1 MANSAYNDKYVNT
14 YLYYR
19 LYVEETATSIDGNT
33 STVNWYV
40 QVGRSNTGYTTTR
53 TFSFTV
59 NIGGNTASG
68 SQKVTVTHD
77 PVTIGSGS
85 FSVSHASDGTGSCAC
100 LATVSSD
107 NGTGYP
113 NLTLS
118 LTTIPRASTATV
130 PTFTL
135 GQAGTITID
144 RKSSSFTHTVQ
155 WWYGNQSGTVGTGI
169 ATSVSWTPSKDLI
182 SETPKAAR
190 GVGLIRVLTY
200 SGSTQIG
207 FKDYS
212 LYCNVPSDV
221 VPTIDLVTITD
232 TNTAVPAV
240 VGDGV
245 FVEGKSTLKVAVTA
259 NGVYSS
265 TINSGTVNAGGV
277 SYSVGSDGTVTLPA
291 LSGTSVPVTITV
303 VDSRGR
309 SASVVQTVTQ
319 LAYQTPQLLSFNAD
333 RCEKDGTAKNDGNYV
348 IAKFSYSISE
358 LNSKNAK
365 SAIVQ
370 YKRRSADSWTDLM
383 DVTNGYAVTDG
394 SAVSTIQVSADYQ
407 WDIRFCLKDSFA
419 DVDVDNLLPSAEV
432 ILDFKADGKGM
443 GIGKTAEESDLVDC
457 KWTFRGRAFQW
468 TDGDTVYNI
477 DPVIA
482 SGTQNSWQYIRH
494 QSGLTVCSIRHL
506 VKGIACTS
514 AWGSLYDG
522 VIPAFE
528 YPFTFTEPPTETA
541 SIMASNNRC
550 WIADYD
556 VNTVSKSAQYH
567 IIRPTSADSVDLYIN
582 YVVIGYI
589 AETATA
595 SEEGSDG

>member
-19 LYVEETATSIDGNT
+19 LYVEETATSIASNT

-53 TFSFTV
+53 TFSYSV

-85 FSVSHASDGTGSCAC
+85 FSVSHASDGTGSCSCA
-100 LATVSSD
+100 ATVSSD
-107 NGTGYP
+107 SGTGYP

-118 LTTIPRASTATV
+118 LSTIPRASTATV

-155 WWYGNQSGTVGTGI
+155 WWYGNKSGTVGTGI

-200 SGSTQIG
+200 NGSTQIG

-245 FVEGKSTLKVAVTA
+245 FVENKSTLKVAVTA
-259 NGVYSS
+259 SGVYSS
-265 TINSGTVNAGGV
+265 TISSGTVNAGGV

-432 ILDFKADGKGM
+432 ILDFKSDGKGV

-468 TDGDTVYNI
+468 TDGDTVCDI

-482 SGTQNSWQYIRH
+482 SGTSGGWQYIKYN
-494 QSGLTVCSIRHL
+494 SGLAICTYLRNTG
-506 VKGIACTS
+506 GINVGTAWGGIYGTADNAISALSYPFPFTS
-514 AWGSLYDG
+514 APVEIVSGMYQDNGSAIVMNG
-522 VIPAFE
+522 QKA
-528 YPFTFTEPPTETA
+528 
-541 SIMASNNRC
+541 
-550 WIADYD
+550 
-556 VNTVSKSAQYH
+556 NT
-567 IIRPTSADSVDLYIN
+567 TTT
-582 YVVIGYI
+582 
-589 AETATA
+589 TATYEMA
-595 SEEGSDG
+595 RGTNKWISIYLSYFVMGYWK

>member
-19 LYVEETATSIDGNT
+19 LYVEETATSIASNT

-53 TFSFTV
+53 TFSYSV

-68 SQKVTVTHD
+68 SQKATVTHD

-85 FSVSHASDGTGSCAC
+85 FSVSHASDGTGSCSCA
-100 LATVSSD
+100 ATVSSD

-144 RKSSSFTHTVQ
+144 RKSSSFTHTITFG
-155 WWYGNQSGTVGTGI
+155 YGKAKGTIAEKTS
-169 ATSVSWTPSKDLI
+169 ATSVSYTFPESYAEY
-182 SETPKAAR
+182 SGASTY
-190 GVGLIRVLTY
+190 GVGWVKVATY
-200 SGSTQIG
+200 SGNTEIG
-207 FKDYS
+207 ANSYT
-212 LYCNVPSDV
+212 LRCNIPDTMTPSV
-221 VPTIDLVTITD
+221 TGVTITD

-259 NGVYSS
+259 EGSNGSWISS
-265 TINSGTVNAGGV
+265 RSVNAGGV
-277 SYSVGSDGTVTLPA
+277 SYSIGSDGTVTLPA

-309 SASVVQTVTQ
+309 SASVVETVTQ

-383 DVTNGYAVTDG
+383 DVTSGYAVTDG

-432 ILDFKADGKGM
+432 ILDFKSDGKGV

-457 KWTFRGRAFQW
+457 KWTFRGRGFQW
-468 TDGDTVYNI
+468 TDGDTVCDI

-482 SGTQNSWQYIRH
+482 SGTSGGWQYIKYN
-494 QSGLTVCSIRHL
+494 SGLAICTYQRRTG
-506 VKGIACTS
+506 GITMS
-514 AWGSLYDG
+514 AWGNVYGSNDNA
-522 VIPAFE
+522 ISSIA
-528 YPFTFTEPPTETA
+528 YPFTFKERPVEVVSFGYEAQGALSLLNGQVTNTTSQTGTYEAWRAT
-541 SIMASNNRC
+541 SR
-550 WIADYD
+550 
-556 VNTVSKSAQYH
+556 TVS
-567 IIRPTSADSVDLYIN
+567 VYIN
-582 YVVIGYI
+582 YFVMGYWK
-589 AETATA
+589 
-595 SEEGSDG
+595 